1 MRIATELGELAARVV
16 AGPPQVA
23 VLWHSMFTDS
33 RSWDRVVDILRVKR
47 TLVLVDGWAFGASAG
62 LDRVVHEF
70 IDGCVQGAVAVV
82 SQVQNELAAGPVD
95 WLGSA
100 WGGHVGLQLAAARP
114 ELVRSLIT
122 VSTPVQQASPS
133 MRRQVRMLLPVYRA
147 IGMRGP
153 VRHGLLDGMLTDL
166 TRRTDPEAVDA
177 LVAPMSRGNRGAIV
191 RTVHS
196 GVLNRTDL
204 AWAAAR
210 VTCPTLMI
218 ATDDR
223 GEWSPT
229 ECAETTA
236 AMKDARSAVLTGSR
250 ALPSLECPV
259 ELAALVTDFWA
270 ERAAAESTPPAVA
283 QDSVE
288 HRHAPAW
295 SPPHRCPGQ
304 GLAPYPS
311 SSMSA
316 RLHARV
322 QSSQH
327 FGGAGEVDRD
337 RRQHQPSAVG

>member
-1 MRIATELGELAARVV
+1 MRIDTELGWLAAQVV
-16 AGPPQVA
+16 PGPPHVA

-33 RSWDRVVDILRVKR
+33 RSWGRVVDDLRQKR
-47 TLVLVDGWAFGASAG
+47 TLVLVDGWSFGASAD
-62 LDRVVHEF
+62 LDRVVPDF
-70 IDGCVQGAVAVV
+70 IDACVQGAAAVV

-100 WGGHVGLQLAAARP
+100 WGGHVGLQLAAVRP

-122 VSTPVQQASPS
+122 VSAPVQPASPS

-153 VRHGLLDGMLTDL
+153 VRQGLLDGMLTDL

-177 LVAPMSRGNRGAIV
+177 LVAPMSRANRGAIA

-196 GVLNRTDL
+196 GILTRTDL

-210 VTCPTLMI
+210 VSCPTLMI

-223 GEWSPT
+223 GEWSPSA
-229 ECAETTA
+229 CAETTA

-250 ALPSLECPV
+250 ALPSLECPT

-270 ERAAAESTPPAVA
+270 GPPSRREPPPAVA
-283 QDSVE
+283 
-288 HRHAPAW
+288 
-295 SPPHRCPGQ
+295 
-304 GLAPYPS
+304 
-311 SSMSA
+311 
-316 RLHARV
+316 
-322 QSSQH
+322 
-327 FGGAGEVDRD
+327 
-337 RRQHQPSAVG
+337 